1 MHQAEFEHVVG
12 RENICTNV
20 QEALQR
26 AKAVFE
32 KIEAKAA
39 VAK

>member
-1 MHQAEFEHVVG
+1 MHQAEFQDVVG
-12 RENICTNV
+12 RENICANV

-26 AKAVFE
+26 AEAVFE
-32 KIEAKAA
+32 KIEAKSA